1 VPAFVASGVA
11 CLMAA
16 LMVLRIARRR
26 PVLAVA
32 E

>member
-1 VPAFVASGVA
+1 VA

-16 LMVLRIARRR
+16 LLVLRIARGRA
-26 PVLAVA
+26 PAAAA